1 MRLPERHQA
10 STDELEVIT
19 SRFPN
24 VINSDDMS
32 NLEDEFLDYQTATDE
47 ELPAYI
53 DEDEK
58 PIRIDLV
65 WHKMSLLRDPS
76 SGLPR
81 FKHLAKL
88 AKVLLFI
95 PHSNSYCESVFST
108 IWGMSPDPTI
118 ISSPSLLTGK
128 VGMSAVAK

>member
-1 MRLPERHQA
+1 LRLPERHQA

-32 NLEDEFLDYQTATDE
+32 NLEDEFLDYQTATDGE
-47 ELPAYI
+47 VPAYI

-65 WHKMSLLRDPS
+65 
-76 SGLPR
+76 
-81 FKHLAKL
+81 
-88 AKVLLFI
+88 
-95 PHSNSYCESVFST
+95 
-108 IWGMSPDPTI
+108 
-118 ISSPSLLTGK
+118 
-128 VGMSAVAK
+128 

>member
-1 MRLPERHQA
+1 MTFLRLPERHQA

-88 AKVLLFI
+88 AKVF
-95 PHSNSYCESVFST
+95 FST
-108 IWGMSPDPTI
+108 IRKICTDGSITLERT
-118 ISSPSLLTGK
+118 LLRVILLLVYIKTQQQLEIT
-128 VGMSAVAK
+128 